1 MAAIGAGVA
10 MTGATIMGALA
21 AADLNTYPAPFVDKG
36 KFNPN
41 TAIVVGSNAAASDTL
56 GSVDI
61 AKQLQFDSKVC
72 VPGKGAGSGVAISGD
87 SFEISDNSDILELNE
102 GLGNVRESITEL
114 ELDGLKGGII
124 TTNEGT
130 SEFNQYLRFKE
141 LNATG
146 TDTLRNAPVVNFT
159 VNDAP
164 TDEVADWLYVAE
176 GTTARDAFFEYEL
189 EFEDG
194 LESEVASSK
203 LDDYEDEELVMLGTT
218 YTFVDTKINTVSD
231 QITLDLLGGSV
242 FDILEEGEEKTYN
255 VNGKEYKV
263 EVMIIEDATP
273 ATVTFNING
282 EVTSQLTDGETEILK
297 DGTLIG
303 ISDIILNEAG
313 ESGSGDIVELYI
325 GATKVQFKDNNYSDG
340 ESANADSL
348 GYEQGVEI
356 DEETVEDAWVQVKGQ
371 ELGSAGDK
379 FEITSIRYRLV
390 ADALPGYRDL
400 WVSAGHGVRE
410 YLDEPQGMLGTTWD
424 VRYEGLDDTGVS
436 VIKLDPR
443 GDDEYNLE
451 FENKQGTVYRVPYI
465 TNEGGNFKY
474 GSRDKDLVFIEGNF
488 TENSFALAAD
498 YDNYT
503 AFNIGTLDYFVLSDA
518 SKNTGLTTDTTF
530 AGSERIDRG
539 ANGDLDVQFG
549 RRPSL
554 DDTATTHIVRYNSI
568 DTSSKV
574 LTFDEEGSGT
584 KRFTYETI
592 TSTEAIGKARLIFG
606 GNTYTAYIGNQTA
619 SGNDNPLAVDMDAD
633 GDIDRTEIAVTV
645 NGGGIL
651 DLGIGFFSDGGN
663 YSSGEANAIFS
674 WSNTGDT
681 IPDSIVPLNLT
692 TLSEDFDENSPAGSG
707 STTSANEHIALAI
720 NDVGGNKVGLNMTV
734 FNKPVEEPDEDDN
747 NLWGMSDY
755 GVKIHVFDPEGSDD
769 PETLTLEYPLTQ
781 RGAHVFVTMGDTKT
795 TKTKSGE
802 VCTVADIELNNLLDS
817 EVSDPTDYNLILVGG
832 PCANNLVSK
841 IAGLPSCTAWTA
853 KPGEAII
860 QLAENGEN
868 VAMLIAGTDAADTRA
883 AAKVIAN
890 YDDYA
895 EDLKGEKVMVSGGQ
909 ITSA

>member
-21 AADLNTYPAPFVDKG
+21 AADLNQYPAPFVDKG

-41 TAIVVGSNAAASDTL
+41 TAIVVGSSAAASDTL
-56 GSVDI
+56 GSVDL

-72 VPGKGAGSGVAISGD
+72 VPGKGAGGGVAVSGD

-102 GLGNVRESITEL
+102 GLGNVRESVTEL

-141 LNATG
+141 FNATG
-146 TDTLRNAPVVNFT
+146 TDTIRNAPVVNFT

-194 LESEVASSK
+194 LESEVVSSK
-203 LDDYEDEELVMLGTT
+203 LDDYEDEEIVMLGTT

-231 QITLDLLGGSV
+231 QVTLDLLGGSV

-313 ESGSGDIVELYI
+313 EAGSGDIVELYI
-325 GATKVQFKDNNYSDG
+325 GATKVQFKDNNFSDG
-340 ESANADSL
+340 ESADPNSL

-356 DEETVEDAWVQVKGQ
+356 DEETVEDAWVQIKGQ
-371 ELGSAGDK
+371 ELNTAGDK

-400 WVSAGHGVRE
+400 WVAGGHGVRE

-424 VRYEGLDDTGVS
+424 IRYEGLDDTGVS
-436 VIKLDPR
+436 VVKLDPR
-443 GDDEYNLE
+443 GDDEYSLE
-451 FENKQGTVYRVPYI
+451 FENRQGTVYRVPYI

-474 GSRDKDLVFIEGNF
+474 GARDKDLVFVEGNF
-488 TENSFALAAD
+488 TENAFAFGAD

-503 AFNIGTLDYFVLSDA
+503 AFNIGVLDYFVISDA
-518 SKNTGLTTDTTF
+518 SKNTGATGDSAT
-530 AGSERIDRG
+530 ERIDQAAIADAGMEIFR
-539 ANGDLDVQFG
+539 QK
-549 RRPSL
+549 SL

-568 DTSSKV
+568 DTSSRV

-592 TSTEAIGKARLIFG
+592 GSNEAIGKARLIFG
-606 GNTYTAYIGNQTA
+606 GNTYMAYIGNQTQ

-633 GDIDRTEIAVTV
+633 GDVDRTEIPVTI
-645 NGGGIL
+645 NGGGII
-651 DLGIGFFSDGGN
+651 DLGLAVYSDGGN
-663 YSSGEANAIFS
+663 YSNQGSTFA
-674 WSNTGDT
+674 WSNTGDS
-681 IPDSIVPLNLT
+681 IPDTYVPFNMT
-692 TLSEDFDENSPAGSG
+692 TLSEDFDENAPAGSG
-707 STTSANEHIALAI
+707 ATSSTNENIALAI
-720 NDVGGNKVGLNMTV
+720 SDIGGNKVGLNLTV

-781 RGAHVFVTMGDTKT
+781 RGAHVFITMGDTKT

-832 PCANNLVSK
+832 PCANNLVGK
-841 IAGLPSCTAWTA
+841 IAGFPSCTAWTA

-868 VAMLIAGTDAADTRA
+868 VAMLVAGTDAADTRA
-883 AAKVIAN
+883 AAKIIAN

-895 EDLKGEKVMVSGGQ
+895 EDLKGAKVKVSGGQ
-909 ITSA
+909 ITPA